1 MNSIIV
7 KLGKIIPQISDIC
20 FYSRDQIN
28 RRALSSI
35 DEVIK
40 GSISV
45 TKSLEYMGIRKMTP
59 RESYES
65 MATGSSS
72 RRTTNSKSLNDTN
85 TMEVDITKSTFYKTV
100 ITFKDL
106 NSGELINLKLAIP
119 YLDRYGILLC
129 NDIPYNIKPIF
140 TDNVLSPHSSGIFM
154 KLYIL
159 KTNISSVPIIV
170 NINGV
175 KENVSVIHTDMNRKV
190 TGDSS
195 TNLNRAITPIAFYVL
210 STYGIIESMK
220 KVTNAEC
227 VIVDKLKYH
236 HDEQDG
242 LYYTHADSRLGI
254 LIKIKER
261 LDVIDNLIAS
271 IFYILI
277 YGTTKNEEE
286 LMQYLFEKNV
296 SDELTF
302 WTIRFGRFFYKGS
315 LTVVKSTTEIYDHL
329 EKVKNFLDSI
339 SRHDLSTIGINVNN
353 FTDLMLSI
361 MGKYNSIILRYKEIN
376 SNIEQHKKL
385 NVLYYVLNNV
395 IIGVNSGFLEISK
408 REKNRQFNLS
418 TKELEK
424 ILSDNITERLTYKMV
439 KSTKKNLSIALSSGC
454 TDNLLDTLL
463 VSDDQ
468 NRGDGVFVSK
478 NNTFP
483 ASLRNI
489 TPIHHI
495 VGSMHGLT
503 KKAPTPL
510 LRLNPFIR
518 VDVNNQ
524 FLIRPEILDLCK
536 EVYGRMRSITEYT
549 NHQITDEID
558 DLDDIDI
565 DS

>member
-1 MNSIIV
+1 MNSVIV
-7 KLGKIIPQISDIC
+7 ELGRLIPQISNIC

-28 RRALSSI
+28 RRAMSSI
-35 DEVIK
+35 DDVIK

-45 TKSLEYMGIRKMTP
+45 TKSLQYVGIRRMTP

-65 MATGSSS
+65 MATGSG
-72 RRTTNSKSLNDTN
+72 RRDTDSKSISAPN
-85 TMEVDITKSTFYKTV
+85 TMEVDITKSTFYKSV
-100 ITFKDL
+100 ITFKDI

-129 NDIPYNIKPIF
+129 NDIGYNIKPIF
-140 TDNVLSPHSSGIFM
+140 TDNVLSPHSNGIFM

-159 KTNISSVPIIV
+159 KTNISSIPIIV

-195 TNLNRAITPIAFYVL
+195 TNLNRSITPIAFYVL
-210 STYGIIESMK
+210 AKYGILEAMK

-227 VIVDKLKYH
+227 SIVDKINYH
-236 HDEQDG
+236 HDDNDG
-242 LYYTHADSRLGI
+242 LYYTHADLRFGI
-254 LIKIKER
+254 VIKIKER
-261 LDVIDNLIAS
+261 LDVIDNLVAS
-271 IFYILI
+271 IFYILTH
-277 YGTTKNEEE
+277 GTQKQEEE
-286 LMQYLFEKNV
+286 LMQYMFSKNV
-296 SDELTF
+296 QDELVY

-329 EKVKNFLDSI
+329 EKVKNFLDI
-339 SRHDLSTIGINVNN
+339 VSRHDLATIGINVDN

-361 MGKYNSIILRYKEIN
+361 LGKYNSIILRYKEIN

-424 ILSDNITERLTYKMV
+424 ILSDNITERLTFKMV
-439 KSTKKNLSIALSSGC
+439 KSTRKNLSIALSSGC

-483 ASLRNI
+483 ASLRTI
-489 TPIHHI
+489 TPIHYV

-510 LRLNPFIR
+510 LRLNPFTR
-518 VDVNNQ
+518 VDANNQ
-524 FLIRPEILDLCK
+524 FLIKQEILDLCK
-536 EVYGRMRSITEYT
+536 ETYARMRSITTFT
-549 NHQITDEID
+549 NHNVEEDI
-558 DLDDIDI
+558 DDIDDMDI
-565 DS
+565 DN